1 MTISIVLQFVV
12 VLAAI
17 WMGARS
23 SGVGLGLWGAVG
35 LLVLVAAFGVNP
47 TSPPIDVMLIILA
60 VIMAASVMDAAGGI
74 DFLVRIAE
82 RIIRANPK
90 YVTIVAPL
98 TTWSFTFVAGTGHIV
113 YPLLPVIYETAHKS
127 GIRPERPMAIATIAS
142 QQAITASPVAAAT
155 AAMIGLFA
163 EKGLTTWG
171 LPEILMVCV
180 PATLVGVLAGAIVS
194 MFVGKDLKDDPEYLA
209 LVASGKV
216 KPSDVIA
223 NEPSV
228 KAALAKVPVAFGG
241 IVDEEHLE
249 AAKAQ
254 AGLVVAAASAS
265 ASARSG
271 DVAVVDA
278 PAKAI
283 RSAARNAMPPTGAAP
298 PVPPASQPRAPLKAS
313 AKASAYIFLAGVALV
328 VLFGFF
334 PSLRTLP
341 GAKSAL
347 AMPTVIEI
355 VMMSV
360 AAIMLVV
367 TKVLVDEVPKT
378 PTLRAGV
385 VAVIGIFGLAW
396 LGDSFIAAHKDVIV
410 PAIGDWAKIAPWT
423 FAFGLFLASVLLYSQ
438 AATTRALMPL
448 GMALGIPPQFLIAM
462 FPSVNGY
469 FFIPTYGS
477 LIAAINFDQSGT
489 TKIGKYVLN
498 HSFMIPGLVATAVA
512 VMTGLMIAKIIF

>member
-1 MTISIVLQFVV
+1 MTLSIVLQFVV

-35 LLVLVAAFGVNP
+35 LLVLVAGFGVNP

-82 RIIRANPK
+82 RVIRANPK

-163 EKGLTTWG
+163 EKGMAAWG
-171 LPEILMVCV
+171 LPQILMICV
-180 PATLVGVLAGAIVS
+180 PATLVGVICGAIVS
-194 MFVGKDLKDDPEYLA
+194 MFVGKELKDDPEYLA
-209 LVASGKV
+209 LVASGKIV
-216 KPSDVIA
+216 PSEAIA
-223 NEPSV
+223 SEPSV
-228 KAALAKVPVAFGG
+228 QAALAKVPVALRST
-241 IVDEEHLE
+241 DEEHVE
-249 AAKAQ
+249 AARVQ
-254 AGLVVAAASAS
+254 AGLVVAAAASSAS
-265 ASARSG
+265 TARTG
-271 DVAVVDA
+271 GVAVMEA
-278 PAKAI
+278 PG
-283 RSAARNAMPPTGAAP
+283 RTPR
-298 PVPPASQPRAPLKAS
+298 PPATPGGDGPVTPKAPDRAPLKAS
-313 AKASAYIFLAGVALV
+313 AKASAFIFLAGVALV
-328 VLFGFF
+328 VVFGFF
-334 PSLRTLP
+334 PSLRMLP
-341 GAKSAL
+341 GAKSPL

-410 PAIGDWAKIAPWT
+410 PAIGEWAKLAPWT

-477 LIAAINFDQSGT
+477 LIAAINFDRSGT
-489 TKIGKYVLN
+489 TRIGKYVLN
-498 HSFMIPGLVATAVA
+498 HSFMIPGLVATAGA
-512 VMTGLMIAKIIF
+512 VTTGLLLAKVMF

>member
-1 MTISIVLQFVV
+1 MTLSIALQFVV

-17 WMGARS
+17 WMGSRF

-35 LLVLVAAFGVNP
+35 LLVLVVAFGIAP

-113 YPLLPVIYETAHKS
+113 YPLLPVIYETAHGS
-127 GIRPERPMAIATIAS
+127 GIRPERPMAVATIAS

-163 EKGLTTWG
+163 EKGLTDWG

-180 PATLVGVLAGAIVS
+180 PATLTGVVAAAIIS
-194 MFVGKDLKDDPEYLA
+194 MFIGKDLEDDPEYQARLKA
-209 LVASGKV
+209 GLIPAPKAAADRPPL
-216 KPSDVIA
+216 KPS
-223 NEPSV
+223 
-228 KAALAKVPVAFGG
+228 AKLSA
-241 IVDEEHLE
+241 IVF
-249 AAKAQ
+249 
-254 AGLVVAAASAS
+254 LV
-265 ASARSG
+265 
-271 DVAVVDA
+271 
-278 PAKAI
+278 
-283 RSAARNAMPPTGAAP
+283 
-298 PVPPASQPRAPLKAS
+298 
-313 AKASAYIFLAGVALV
+313 GVALV

-334 PSLRTLP
+334 PELRKIP
-341 GAKSAL
+341 GAKAPL
-347 AMPTVIEI
+347 GMPIVIEI
-355 VMMSV
+355 IMLSV
-360 AAIMLVV
+360 AAIMLVA
-367 TKVLVDEVPKT
+367 TKVAVDDVPKT
-378 PTLRAGV
+378 ATLRAGV

-410 PAIGDWAKIAPWT
+410 PAIGDMAKAAPWT
-423 FAFGLFLASVLLYSQ
+423 FALGLFAASVLLYSQ

-448 GMALGIPPQFLIAM
+448 GLALGIPPQFLIAM

-477 LIAAINFDQSGT
+477 LIAAINFDLSGT

-498 HSFMIPGLVATAVA
+498 HSFMIPGIVATATA
-512 VMTGLMIAKIIF
+512 VITGLFLAKVMF

>member
-1 MTISIVLQFVV
+1 MTLTIFLQFLV

-17 WMGARS
+17 WMGARY

-35 LLVLVAAFGVNP
+35 LLVLVTGFGVTP

-113 YPLLPVIYETAHKS
+113 YPLLPVIYETAHGS

-163 EKGLTTWG
+163 EKGLTQWG
-171 LPEILMVCV
+171 LPEIMMICV
-180 PATLVGVLAGAIVS
+180 PATLTGVVVAAVVS
-194 MFVGKDLKDDPEYLA
+194 MFLGKDLKDDPEYQARLKAGLIPAPKVLEPQAAPAAAPMAMQAAAPGVGTVTLA
-209 LVASGKV
+209 TGSG
-216 KPSDVIA
+216 PA
-223 NEPSV
+223 
-228 KAALAKVPVAFGG
+228 G
-241 IVDEEHLE
+241 IVE
-249 AAKAQ
+249 
-254 AGLVVAAASAS
+254 G
-265 ASARSG
+265 
-271 DVAVVDA
+271 
-278 PAKAI
+278 
-283 RSAARNAMPPTGAAP
+283 
-298 PVPPASQPRAPLKAS
+298 RAPLKAS
-313 AKASAYIFLAGVALV
+313 AKPAAYIFLVGVALV

-334 PSLRTLP
+334 PGLRTLP

-347 AMPTVIEI
+347 GMPIVIEI

-360 AAIMLVV
+360 AAIMLLV
-367 TKVLVDEVPKT
+367 TKIKVDDVPKT
-378 PTLRAGV
+378 ATLRAGV

-410 PAIGDWAKIAPWT
+410 PAIGDWAKAAPWT
-423 FAFGLFLASVLLYSQ
+423 FAFGLFFASVLLYSQ

-448 GMALGIPPQFLIAM
+448 GIALGIPPQFLIAM

-477 LIAAINFDQSGT
+477 LIAAINFDLSGT

-498 HSFMIPGLVATAVA
+498 HSFMIPGIVATAVA
-512 VMTGLMIAKIIF
+512 VITGLFIAQIIF

>member
-17 WMGARS
+17 WMGSRF

-35 LLVLVAAFGVNP
+35 LLVLVAGFGVAP
-47 TSPPIDVMLIILA
+47 TSPPVDVMLIILA

-113 YPLLPVIYETAHKS
+113 YPLLPVIYETAHRS
-127 GIRPERPMAIATIAS
+127 GIRPERPMAVATIAS

-163 EKGLTTWG
+163 EKGISQWG
-171 LPEILMVCV
+171 LPEILMICV
-180 PATLVGVLAGAIVS
+180 PSTLVGVVLAAIVS
-194 MFVGKDLKDDPEYLA
+194 MFLGKDLKDDPEYQARLA
-209 LVASGKV
+209 AGKI
-216 KPSDVIA
+216 PA
-223 NEPSV
+223 
-228 KAALAKVPVAFGG
+228 PV
-241 IVDEEHLE
+241 E
-249 AAKAQ
+249 AA
-254 AGLVVAAASAS
+254 V
-265 ASARSG
+265 
-271 DVAVVDA
+271 
-278 PAKAI
+278 
-283 RSAARNAMPPTGAAP
+283 
-298 PVPPASQPRAPLKAS
+298 RAPLAPS
-313 AKASAYIFLAGVALV
+313 AKPSAYLFLLGVALV

-334 PSLRTLP
+334 PQLRMLP
-341 GAKSAL
+341 GAKSPL
-347 AMPTVIEI
+347 AMPIVIEI
-355 VMMSV
+355 VMMAI
-360 AAIMLVV
+360 AAIMLLI
-367 TKVLVDEVPKT
+367 TKVDVDAIPKT
-378 PTLRAGV
+378 ATLRAGV

-410 PAIGDWAKIAPWT
+410 PAIGHWAEQAPWT
-423 FAFGLFLASVLLYSQ
+423 FAFGLFFASVLLYSQ
-438 AATTRALMPL
+438 AATTRAIMPL
-448 GMALGIPPQFLIAM
+448 GIALGIPPQFLIAM

-477 LIAAINFDQSGT
+477 LIAAINFDLSGT

-498 HSFMIPGLVATAVA
+498 HSFMIPGLVATAGA
-512 VMTGLMIAKIIF
+512 VTTGLLLAKVMF

>member
-1 MTISIVLQFVV
+1 MTLSIFMQFLV

-17 WMGARS
+17 WMGARY

-35 LLVLVAAFGVNP
+35 LLVLVVAFGVSP

-113 YPLLPVIYETAHKS
+113 YPLLPVIYETAHQS

-155 AAMIGLFA
+155 AAMIGLFSQ
-163 EKGLTTWG
+163 KGLTEWG
-171 LPEILMVCV
+171 LPQILMVCV
-180 PATLVGVLAGAIVS
+180 PATLTGVVVAAVIS
-194 MFVGKDLKDDPEYLA
+194 MFVGKDLKDDPEYQARLK
-209 LVASGKV
+209 SGAIPAPKAAGDRPPL
-216 KPSDVIA
+216 KPS
-223 NEPSV
+223 
-228 KAALAKVPVAFGG
+228 
-241 IVDEEHLE
+241 
-249 AAKAQ
+249 
-254 AGLVVAAASAS
+254 ASH
-265 ASARSG
+265 
-271 DVAVVDA
+271 
-278 PAKAI
+278 
-283 RSAARNAMPPTGAAP
+283 
-298 PVPPASQPRAPLKAS
+298 
-313 AKASAYIFLAGVALV
+313 SAYIFLAGVALV

-334 PSLRTLP
+334 PELRKPP
-341 GAKSAL
+341 GAKDAL
-347 AMPTVIEI
+347 GMPIVIEI

-360 AAIMLVV
+360 AAIMLLV
-367 TKVLVDEVPKT
+367 TKVDVDEIPKT
-378 PTLRAGV
+378 ATLRAGV

-396 LGDSFIAAHKDVIV
+396 LGDSFIAANQKVIV
-410 PAIGDWAKIAPWT
+410 PAIGDMAKAAPWT
-423 FAFGLFLASVLLYSQ
+423 FAFGLFFASVLLYSQ

-448 GMALGIPPQFLIAM
+448 GMTLGIPPQFLIAM

-477 LIAAINFDQSGT
+477 LIAAINFDLAGT
-489 TKIGKYVLN
+489 TRIGRYVLN
-498 HSFMIPGLVATAVA
+498 HSFMIPGIVATAVA
-512 VMTGLMIAKIIF
+512 VTTGLFLAKIMF